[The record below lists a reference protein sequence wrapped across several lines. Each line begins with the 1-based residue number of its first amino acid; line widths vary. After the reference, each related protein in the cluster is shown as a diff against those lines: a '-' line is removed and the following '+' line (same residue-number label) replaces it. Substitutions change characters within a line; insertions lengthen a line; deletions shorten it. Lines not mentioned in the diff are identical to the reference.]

1 MPGPA
6 LPRRLKPPP
15 SKEGRVRRRYE
26 IRIDCAMSDTLRAAF
41 AEFDAVQVG
50 PRTTVLSGELRD
62 QSALHGVLARLG
74 DLGIEITEVRPE
86 P

>member
-1 MPGPA
+1 MHT
-6 LPRRLKPPP
+6 
-15 SKEGRVRRRYE
+15 RYE
-26 IRIDCAMSDTLRAAF
+26 IRIACALSDTIRSAF
-41 AEFDAVQVG
+41 ADFNAVQVG
-50 PRTTVLSGELRD
+50 PRSTVLTGDVPD